1 MAFYLAQAAAII
13 LEDLLYRLLCPHHVR
28 LSAETD
34 RSTSHPSSSI
44 DDASRYQP
52 SHWAAC
58 SWALTV
64 ILTVILSFENAFLFK
79 SNAFSSITALLAHHS
94 SPPESKPACSWHVI

>member
-13 LEDLLYRLLCPHHVR
+13 LQDLLYRLLCPHHVR
-28 LSAETD
+28 RSAETD

-58 SWALTV
+58 PWALTV
-64 ILTVILSFENAFLFK
+64 ILSLSEAFLLE
-79 SNAFSSITALLAHHS
+79 ITLRARQGVRL
-94 SPPESKPACSWHVI
+94 